1 MQNSTLFLA
10 EYLWLTGLYDLETLL
25 PNSGPLSD
33 QLSQKSIPI
42 TFYKPISYKST
53 SVSFFNDRFR
63 IPNPIAWGWNLT
75 AILFNII
82 KIKNNIK
89 SKTDLVITKGLLNHF
104 ASGFACKTLNIPVI
118 CHLQDLISNRYIGLM
133 NIFFNI
139 FAKFIPNYIIC
150 DGIHIQKSLG
160 KKNKKKSFVILNG
173 IKTERYIRNKEFGFK
188 IRNEFKIPLGGYV
201 IGHVGR
207 MTPWKGQNQL
217 VKAFINYST
226 QNSNAYLL
234 LIGAPLFDND
244 DYYNSIIKTLQSYSM
259 AHRVI
264 MPGYRFDLQSMY
276 SAMDLFLYPS
286 LEKDT
291 SPLTLISAISSG
303 LPVGVSNIASL
314 KEIVDKCKQIDTF
327 NPMKSDEII
336 RIMKKFENNKIRKES
351 GILNRE
357 AGIKYFDISIHGKK
371 MQQVID
377 LV

>member
-42 TFYKPISYKST
+42 IFYKPISYKST

-75 AILFNII
+75 AILLNII
-82 KIKNNIK
+82 KIKKNIK

-173 IKTERYIRNKEFGFK
+173 IKTERYIRNKELGFK

-244 DYYNSIIKTLQSYSM
+244 YYYNSIIKTLQSYSM

>member
-1 MQNSTLFLA
+1 VQNSTLFLA

-42 TFYKPISYKST
+42 IFYKPISYKST

-75 AILFNII
+75 AILLNII
-82 KIKNNIK
+82 KIKKNIK

-173 IKTERYIRNKEFGFK
+173 IKTERYIRNKELGFK

>member
-42 TFYKPISYKST
+42 IFYKPISYKST

-75 AILFNII
+75 AILLNII
-82 KIKNNIK
+82 KIKKNIK

-173 IKTERYIRNKEFGFK
+173 IKTERYIRNKELGFK